1 MNTLSKGF
9 FRRALSALLATI
21 MVFSLGV
28 VGITSISAAEV
39 ELADTSYNVT
49 AGMKVYFDNTFEKF
63 DDGHIY
69 FMIGHGS
76 YSRAHEMTRVSNT
89 DLYYAYIS
97 QGWGDATQFCVFSTS
112 STWEADEETS
122 ISHRKQ
128 YAQDST
134 NIMNLEGDYSGT
146 FLFTTSETSSALTP
160 AHQPNGYSDLNHTHT
175 VHVYAAEY
183 GSTSYSKTGA
193 GGTVKISGV
202 QLNGDTSTKSE
213 SKASTASSSTVSADI
228 MRASVVTMTATPAS
242 GYEFVGWSTSTSESG
257 VGTRTSTTLTIDS
270 QTDGTTYYALFK
282 STTAPLTVNAE
293 ASETEIFAGTD
304 IEIIASASDSSATF
318 TLKDSEGT
326 VIEDGNTDGIFIID
340 TTSFA
345 EGSYTYTV
353 EASATVGGKVV
364 TATSQEIT
372 VKVNRFD
379 GLLIY
384 PKAPSSVEAGTNIN
398 ITVTAN
404 TSAEVTY
411 TLTDEDGVE
420 ITNTTGIFSITTSP
434 EDKNTT
440 KTFTIGAST
449 VVNDATYTSEAVNI
463 AVKVDPISN
472 TTEVNLYFKATST
485 KGYVPYATVT
495 GLYESFSEVEMEKA
509 FYIGSNATNSADY
522 WWYKISTKVS
532 DAMPTISFSVVL
544 GRYAFEDEITL
555 TVVDGVTDYYFAID
569 NLYYDNDKNDMINV
583 TDWNE
588 IERDYC
594 ESAVHMVYD
603 PQYDTQT
610 ELDTFAQNRLMLA
623 NGDVN
628 MDDSVNVKDTTLLQ
642 KDLADLAELG
652 TVGEKVADFDCDGV
666 STIKDATA
674 IQKAVA
680 GL

>member
-9 FRRALSALLATI
+9 LKRALSALLATI

-97 QGWGDATQFCVFSTS
+97 QGWGNATQFCVFSTS
-112 STWEADEETS
+112 STWGADEKTS

-134 NIMNLEGDYSGT
+134 NIMDLEGDYSGT
-146 FLFTTSETSSALTP
+146 FLFTTSLSSSDLNP
-160 AHQPNGYSDLNHTHT
+160 SHQSNGYSDLNHTQI

-183 GSTSYSKTGA
+183 GSTSYTKTGA
-193 GGTVKISGV
+193 GGTVKISGIE
-202 QLNGDTSTKSE
+202 LNGDTSTKTTS
-213 SKASTASSSTVSADI
+213 ASSGSSSSTVSDDI
-228 MRASVVTMTATPAS
+228 MRASTVTLTATPAS
-242 GYEFVGWSTSTSESG
+242 GYEFIGWSTGTTESG
-257 VGTRTSTTLTIDS
+257 VGTRTSSTYTYAS
-270 QTDGTTYYALFK
+270 QDDGKVYYALFK
-282 STTAPLTVNAE
+282 KTTAPLTVDANA
-293 ASETEIFAGTD
+293 SNTDIYAGTD
-304 IEIIASASDSSATF
+304 IEIVAQASESNATF
-318 TLKDSEGT
+318 TLKDS
-326 VIEDGNTDGIFIID
+326 DGNIIQDNNTDGIFIVD

-345 EGSYTYTV
+345 EGTYTYIV

-420 ITNTTGIFSITTSP
+420 ITNTTGVFSVTTSP

-449 VVNDATYTSEAVNI
+449 VVNSITYTSEVDI

-495 GLYESFSEVEMEKA
+495 GVYESFSEVEMERA

-532 DAMPTISFSVVL
+532 DAMPKISFSVVL